1 MKTVEAATAKEW
13 RRWLG
18 SHHTSEAE
26 IWLVFYK
33 KHTARPCV
41 SYEESVNEA
50 LCFGWVDSLIKRI
63 DEDRYALKFTP
74 RKADAAWSTLNRKR
88 YAALKAANRL
98 APAGIERA
106 PTDKSGD
113 APKVSGVPGYVKR
126 ELKRHP
132 RAWQFFD
139 SLAPSHKRKY
149 VIWIDSAKQQETRLR
164 RLKQAVGLLKAKHK
178 PTITK
183 E

>member
-1 MKTVEAATAKEW
+1 MKTVEAKDATEW
-13 RRWLG
+13 RRWLA
-18 SHHTSEAE
+18 SHHKTESE
-26 IWLVFYK
+26 IWLIFQK

-50 LCFGWVDSLIKRI
+50 LCYGWIDSLIKRI
-63 DEDRYALKFTP
+63 DQDRYALKFTP

-106 PTDKSGD
+106 PTDRSGD
-113 APKVSGVPGYVKR
+113 APAVSGIPAYMKR
-126 ELKRHP
+126 GLKQHP
-132 RAWQFFD
+132 RAWSFFD
-139 SLAPSHKRKY
+139 SLAPSHRRKY
-149 VIWIDSAKQQETRLR
+149 IIWVHSAKKKETRLR
-164 RLKQAVGLLKAKHK
+164 RLKQAIELLKAGHK